1 MKIPFY
7 KCNSKGNSFIILSGQ
22 IDDWKSTNQ
31 REKISSILPNSMV
44 FIHNSSTAFKVD
56 FCLSGKEI
64 SINKLSRICNSID
77 NKGIDG
83 FILLNRM
90 DYGSYTGGSSIHYFN
105 NDGSWETFCLNGT
118 ICCSLILKEICS
130 SPSKFLLSGDYLDLK
145 MPIEVL
151 GNNIVQVELPNPINM
166 KFDELKGWQKGSD
179 EFYSILIDGLKCHYI
194 HSGAKHIIIKSEDD
208 KLFKNDLNL
217 KKILKKIRYNKL
229 FLPHGVNVNIYRCK
243 GSSTIQVKT
252 YEKGIESMMPSCS
265 SGSYACAYHYYNCY
279 EKFSKIK
286 ILNDGGTS
294 EITFKANG
302 KNLFLSKGE
311 IEYKGELEI

>member
-1 MKIPFY
+1 MKVPFY
-7 KCNSKGNSFIILSGQ
+7 KCNSKGNSFIILSGHINDRRFTSQ
-22 IDDWKSTNQ
+22 REPPPYSIPNKTVFIDD
-31 REKISSILPNSMV
+31 
-44 FIHNSSTAFKVD
+44 FSTAFKVD
-56 FCLSGKEI
+56 FWLSGQEI
-64 SINKLSRICNSID
+64 NINKLSEICNSID

-83 FILLNRM
+83 FILLSVM
-90 DYGSYTGGSSIHYFN
+90 DYEMCSGSSSIHYFN

-118 ICCSLILKEICS
+118 ICCSLILNELRS
-130 SPSKFLLSGDYLDLK
+130 FSGFLLSVDYSASK
-145 MPIEVL
+145 ISVEVL
-151 GNNIVQVELPNPINM
+151 ENNVVQVELPNPINM
-166 KFDELKGWQKGSD
+166 EFDELKGWQKGSD
-179 EFYSILIDGLKCHYI
+179 KFYSILIDGLKCYYI

-217 KKILKKIRYNKL
+217 EKILKKIRYNKL

-265 SGSYACAYHYYNCY
+265 SGSYASAYHYYNCY
-279 EKFSKIK
+279 ERSSRIK

-294 EITFKANG
+294 EIIFKANG